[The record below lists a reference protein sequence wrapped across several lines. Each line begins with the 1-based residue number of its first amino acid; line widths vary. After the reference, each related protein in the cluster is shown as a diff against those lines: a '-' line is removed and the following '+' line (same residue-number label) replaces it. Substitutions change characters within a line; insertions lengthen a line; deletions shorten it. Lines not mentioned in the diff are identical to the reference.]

1 MVIDTIRR
9 LLFCCVLCLAQALVL
24 NRIHLFDCATPLLYA
39 YMPLVFPLGYP
50 KWARLLWSFA
60 LGLAVDTFTN
70 TPGVAAASMTLIG
83 AIQPYFFA
91 LFVQRDSPGDLRPS
105 VASIGRM
112 KFSFYASALVL
123 LYCVA
128 FFSLEMFS
136 FSHWLWWAKCVLGSA
151 LLTIVLILA
160 IENVRK
166 P

>member
-9 LLFCCVLCLAQALVL
+9 VLFCCVLCLAQALVL
-24 NRIHLFDCATPLLYA
+24 NRIHLFDCDTPLLYA

-50 KWARLLWSFA
+50 KWARLLWCFA

-136 FSHWLWWAKCVLGSA
+136 FFHWLWWAKCVLGSA
-151 LLTIVLILA
+151 LLTTVLILA